1 MNIYPPLLPAPGFPY
16 LSAGK
21 ILPASQP
28 WGRGGGAP
36 SLPSQSR
43 GRVGGAEGFS
53 AAEEGE

>member
-21 ILPASQP
+21 ILPDSQP
-28 WGRGGGAP
+28 WDGWGC
-36 SLPSQSR
+36 SQLPSQSR
-43 GRVGGAEGFS
+43 GKVGGAEGFL